1 MAGSDQGTGWC
12 LGGYEWCRRYHS
24 LSSQSEK
31 FQFPPKHEQ
40 LESFPSDKHATH
52 TAHTQ
57 RTPGFILWKYIWSL
71 NVVFYFVH
79 IFNNIISQV
88 PRLEAVE
95 DVQRQHPDSAGH
107 TQAALLHRQVSISAG
122 APQNNV
128 PIWDIHQHP
137 GLSSTHHQY
146 PRAGLQIL
154 ITSGNFNSPLSF
166 APGPDIYICRD
177 GAISYN
183 FSPRYYSR
191 YVSC

>member
-1 MAGSDQGTGWC
+1 MPAVSFIIKPIRKISIPTKTWTIGEFS
-12 LGGYEWCRRYHS
+12 EWQTRH
-24 LSSQSEK
+24 
-31 FQFPPKHEQ
+31 
-40 LESFPSDKHATH
+40 
-52 TAHTQ
+52 AHTQ

-79 IFNNIISQV
+79 IFNNNISQV

-128 PIWDIHQHP
+128 PIWDLLPQHP

>member
-1 MAGSDQGTGWC
+1 M
-12 LGGYEWCRRYHS
+12 
-24 LSSQSEK
+24 
-31 FQFPPKHEQ
+31 
-40 LESFPSDKHATH
+40 
-52 TAHTQ
+52 
-57 RTPGFILWKYIWSL
+57 
-71 NVVFYFVH
+71 FYLTFC
-79 IFNNIISQV
+79 IFDNIVSQV

-128 PIWDIHQHP
+128 PIWDILPQHP

-191 YVSC
+191 YSYLQRRGHVPTHPELHADWAAHAARHLRPVGPPAGGGKILRAYRWGNILC